1 MADLAALMD
10 RVVAEVD
17 ADKAAGVDRTYE
29 LRFVGHDDRYTLT
42 FAEGGVTAAAGEGPD
57 GSCRL
62 GVHPEDIEDLLDGK
76 VTLSTLFSSRRLRVF
91 GNVGDAMRLEAVLP
105 PAVG

>member
-1 MADLAALMD
+1 MADLAALMGRLESELD
-10 RVVAEVD
+10 AE
-17 ADKAAGVDRTYE
+17 KAAGVDRTYE
-29 LRFVGHDDRYTLT
+29 LRFVGHDDRYTVA
-42 FAEGGVTAAAGEGPD
+42 FNDAGVKATAGEGPE

-62 GVHPEDIEDLLDGK
+62 GVHPEDIADLLDGK

-105 PAVG
+105 PS